1 MRGLCVLLALVV
13 ATPVGAVSPIRTQHD
28 QTRPLPDSAPFIAQA
43 RAHLKTDR
51 ELLSH
56 YTFHE
61 RQAEIHL
68 TKLGKLTTGAVK
80 VYEVY
85 PGLDPDDTYR
95 RLIEIDGKPRDPA
108 ELDKEDRKHRER
120 ILEEL
125 RKREHESPADREKR
139 LRREEKRR
147 LETEAALDDL
157 LRVYNFTLVERQR
170 LNGHST
176 IVVDFAPRPDAAPKT
191 DDGALMKKIKGRA
204 WISEDDY
211 HVARVQIEMLDD
223 LSIRGFLGKL
233 YEGTTAS
240 FERRKINNEV
250 WLPVEARFNGSG
262 RALIRKFHIDTVVE
276 YSDYRKFS
284 VQTDTDFVLPK
295 RPGGS

>member
-1 MRGLCVLLALVV
+1 MWSFRGWTAVSSRRTSPVRDPACRFSSCRATQIECGLPTAIWSQACTCSKSRSPPRRSSRRRGRFSSTMISASAGANMRGLCVLLALVV

-28 QTRPLPDSAPFIAQA
+28 QTRPLPDSASFIAQA

-80 VYEVY
+80 VYELY

-157 LRVYNFTLVERQR
+157 LRVYNFT
-170 LNGHST
+170 
-176 IVVDFAPRPDAAPKT
+176 
-191 DDGALMKKIKGRA
+191 
-204 WISEDDY
+204 
-211 HVARVQIEMLDD
+211 
-223 LSIRGFLGKL
+223 
-233 YEGTTAS
+233 
-240 FERRKINNEV
+240 
-250 WLPVEARFNGSG
+250 
-262 RALIRKFHIDTVVE
+262 
-276 YSDYRKFS
+276 
-284 VQTDTDFVLPK
+284 
-295 RPGGS
+295 